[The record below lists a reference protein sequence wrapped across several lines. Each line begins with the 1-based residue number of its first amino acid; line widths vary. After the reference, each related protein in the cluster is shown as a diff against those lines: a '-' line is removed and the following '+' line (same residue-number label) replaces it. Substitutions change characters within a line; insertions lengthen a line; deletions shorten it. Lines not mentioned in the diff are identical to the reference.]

1 MPNRKRS
8 ILLAFAVLAVVTL
21 ACNALSPRAEP
32 TSTSVPTPVLIPT
45 QLTEPVIP
53 QSSGTLPAT
62 EAEVPRVPVD
72 VAKAA
77 FDTGQAIIVDV
88 RSADAYAASHAKG
101 AINILLGEIETN
113 SNGLNLGRNQ
123 WIITYCT

>member
-1 MPNRKRS
+1 
-8 ILLAFAVLAVVTL
+8 
-21 ACNALSPRAEP
+21 
-32 TSTSVPTPVLIPT
+32 VPTLVLIPT
-45 QLTEPVIP
+45 KVIEPVIT
-53 QSSGTLPAT
+53 QSSGNLPLT

-88 RSADAYAASHAKG
+88 RSADAYAASHVKG
-101 AINILLGEIETN
+101 AVNIQLGEIETN
-113 SNGLNLGRNQ
+113 PSGLNLDKNQ

>member
-1 MPNRKRS
+1 MPDRKRNL
-8 ILLAFAVLAVVTL
+8 LLALALLVFASLACSALSKQVQPTSASAPTAVL
-21 ACNALSPRAEP
+21 
-32 TSTSVPTPVLIPT
+32 VLT
-45 QLTEPVIP
+45 QITEPVIT

-88 RSADAYAASHAKG
+88 RSADAYAASHVKG
-101 AINILLGEIETN
+101 AINLQLGEIEN
-113 SNGLNLGRNQ
+113 NPSGLKLNKNQ

>member
-1 MPNRKRS
+1 MLDRKRN
-8 ILLAFAVLAVVTL
+8 ILLALSVLAFVSF
-21 ACNALSPRAEP
+21 ACSALFAQTEP
-32 TSTSVPTPVLIPT
+32 TSTAVPTLVLIST
-45 QLTEPVIP
+45 KVIEPVIT
-53 QSSGTLPAT
+53 QSSGNLPLT

-88 RSADAYAASHAKG
+88 HSADAYATSHVKG
-101 AINILLGEIETN
+101 AVNIQLGEIETN
-113 SNGLNLGRNQ
+113 PNGLHLDKNQ